1 MEFTKRQKGISQH
14 NRNLARKHF
23 FGSTS
28 GKPGWILHHVDET
41 MKERD
46 PERYIQWNIED
57 LVPMTKS
64 EHVSHHKMG
73 NKYMLGKHHSEET
86 IQKIKEAKSDI
97 SDETRENISSALIGR
112 RPSAEARA
120 KMSKAKIG
128 NKNHLGKKCS
138 EESRERM
145 RQSHLGKP
153 LADETKAKLSE
164 VRKGMKFWNDGVRN
178 VRSREC
184 PEGFV
189 PGKLRRG

>member
-1 MEFTKRQKGISQH
+1 MEFTKKQKSISQH

-28 GKPGWILHHVDET
+28 GKPGWVLHHVDET

-57 LVPMTKS
+57 LVPMTNS

-73 NKYMLGKHHSEET
+73 NKYGLGKHPSEES
-86 IQKIKEAKSDI
+86 IRKMKEAKSEI
-97 SDETRENISSALIGR
+97 SDETREKMRLAQLGKHASD
-112 RPSAEARA
+112 EARA

-128 NKNHLGKKCS
+128 NKNRLGKKCS

-153 LADETKAKLSE
+153 LADETREKLSE
-164 VRKGMKFWNDGVRN
+164 VRKGMKFWNDGHKN
-178 VRSREC
+178 VRAREC

-189 PGKLRRG
+189 PGKIGRG